1 MIRLSHI
8 EKSYCLGSEAVQAL
22 SDISLHVRPGEFVSI
37 VGPSGSGK
45 STLMNI
51 LGLLDIPDSGAYYLD
66 GQEVSTLSDN
76 GLAALRNQKIGFVF
90 QNFNLLSKLSA
101 LENVKLPLSL
111 RGIRQKEMT
120 AAAHDYLQRVGLGGR
135 ERHIPSQL
143 SGGQQQRVAIAR
155 ALIGQ
160 PEIILAD
167 EPTGALDS
175 KTSIEIM
182 SLFQRLNRQGQTI
195 VLITH
200 NLGLARET
208 GRVLQIFDGRLCED
222 TSGGAP
228 CGCPQS

>member
-1 MIRLSHI
+1 MCIR
-8 EKSYCLGSEAVQAL
+8 
-22 SDISLHVRPGEFVSI
+22 DRVS
-37 VGPSGSGK
+37 P
-45 STLMNI
+45 
-51 LGLLDIPDSGAYYLD
+51 
-66 GQEVSTLSDN
+66 LSDN
-76 GLAALRNQKIGFVF
+76 GLAALRHQKIGFVF

-182 SLFQRLNRQGQTI
+182 SLFQRLNQQGQTI

>member
-1 MIRLSHI
+1 MIQLTHI
-8 EKSYCLGSEAVQAL
+8 EKSYRLGDASVQAL
-22 SDISLHVRPGEFVSI
+22 SDVSLHVRPGEFVSI

-51 LGLLDIPDSGAYYLD
+51 LGLLDTPDSGAYYLD
-66 GQEVSTLSDN
+66 GQEVGTLSDN
-76 GLAALRNQKIGFVF
+76 SLAELRNQKIGFVF
-90 QNFNLLSKLSA
+90 QNFNLLDKLSA

-120 AAAHDYLQRVGLGGR
+120 ATALKYLHRVGLAGR
-135 ERHIPSQL
+135 EKHLPSQL

-182 SLFQRLNRQGQTI
+182 SVFKRLNQQGQTI

-208 GRVLQIFDGRLCED
+208 GRVLQILDGQLCAD

>member
-1 MIRLSHI
+1 MIQLTHI
-8 EKSYCLGSEAVQAL
+8 EKSYRLGDTSVQAL
-22 SDISLHVRPGEFVSI
+22 SDVSLHVKPGEFVSI

-51 LGLLDIPDSGAYYLD
+51 LGLLDTPDSGAYYLD
-66 GQEVSTLSDN
+66 GQEVGTLSDN
-76 GLAALRNQKIGFVF
+76 SLAALRNQKIGFVF
-90 QNFNLLSKLSA
+90 QNFNLLDKLSA

-111 RGIRQKEMT
+111 RGVRQKEMT
-120 AAAHDYLQRVGLGGR
+120 ATALEYLHRVGLAGR
-135 ERHIPSQL
+135 EKHLPSQL

-182 SLFQRLNRQGQTI
+182 SVFKRLNQQGQTI

-208 GRVLQIFDGRLCED
+208 GRVLQILDGQLCAD

>member
-1 MIRLSHI
+1 MIQLTHI
-8 EKSYCLGSEAVQAL
+8 EKSYRLGDTSVQAL
-22 SDISLHVRPGEFVSI
+22 SDVSLHVKPGEFVSI

-51 LGLLDIPDSGAYYLD
+51 LGLLDTPDSGTYYLD
-66 GQEVSTLSDN
+66 GQEVGTLSDN
-76 GLAALRNQKIGFVF
+76 SLAALRNQKIGFVF
-90 QNFNLLSKLSA
+90 QNFNLLDKLSA

-120 AAAHDYLQRVGLGGR
+120 ATALEYLHRVGLAGR
-135 ERHIPSQL
+135 EKHIPSQL

-182 SLFQRLNRQGQTI
+182 SVFKRLNQQGQTI

-208 GRVLQIFDGRLCED
+208 GRVLQILDGQLCAD

>member
-111 RGIRQKEMT
+111 R
-120 AAAHDYLQRVGLGGR
+120 R

-182 SLFQRLNRQGQTI
+182 SLFQRLNQQGQTI

>member
-8 EKSYCLGSEAVQAL
+8 EKSYRLGDASVQAL
-22 SDISLHVRPGEFVSI
+22 SDVSLHVRPGEFVSI

-51 LGLLDIPDSGAYYLD
+51 LGLLDTPDSGAYYLD
-66 GQEVSTLSDN
+66 GQEVGTLSDN
-76 GLAALRNQKIGFVF
+76 SLAALRNQKIGFVF
-90 QNFNLLSKLSA
+90 QNFNLLDKLSA

-120 AAAHDYLQRVGLGGR
+120 ATALEYLHRVGLSGR
-135 ERHIPSQL
+135 EKHLPSQL

-182 SLFQRLNRQGQTI
+182 SVFKRLNQQGQTI

-208 GRVLQIFDGRLCED
+208 GRVLHILDGQLCAD

>member
-1 MIRLSHI
+1 MIQLTHI
-8 EKSYCLGSEAVQAL
+8 EKSYRLGDASVQAL
-22 SDISLHVRPGEFVSI
+22 SDVSLHVKPGEFVSI

-51 LGLLDIPDSGAYYLD
+51 LGLLDTPDSGAYYLD
-66 GQEVSTLSDN
+66 GQEVGTLSDN
-76 GLAALRNQKIGFVF
+76 SLAELRNQKIGFVF
-90 QNFNLLSKLSA
+90 QNFNLLDKLSA

-120 AAAHDYLQRVGLGGR
+120 ATALEYLHRVGLSGR
-135 ERHIPSQL
+135 EKHLPSQL

-182 SLFQRLNRQGQTI
+182 SVFKRLNQQGQTI

-208 GRVLQIFDGRLCED
+208 GRVLQILDGQLCAD

>member
-1 MIRLSHI
+1 MIQLTHI
-8 EKSYCLGSEAVQAL
+8 EKSYRLGDASVQAL
-22 SDISLHVRPGEFVSI
+22 SDVSLHVRPGEFVSI

-51 LGLLDIPDSGAYYLD
+51 LGLLDTPDSGAYYLD
-66 GQEVSTLSDN
+66 GQEVGTLSDN
-76 GLAALRNQKIGFVF
+76 SLAALRNQKIGFVF
-90 QNFNLLSKLSA
+90 QNFNLLDKLSA

-120 AAAHDYLQRVGLGGR
+120 ATALKYLHRVGLSGR
-135 ERHIPSQL
+135 EKHLPSQL

-182 SLFQRLNRQGQTI
+182 SVFKRLNQQGQTI

-208 GRVLQIFDGRLCED
+208 GRVLQILDGQLCAD

>member
-1 MIRLSHI
+1 MIQLTHI
-8 EKSYCLGSEAVQAL
+8 EKSYRLGDTSVQAL
-22 SDISLHVRPGEFVSI
+22 SDVSLHVKPGEFVSI

-51 LGLLDIPDSGAYYLD
+51 LGLLDTPDSGAYYLD
-66 GQEVSTLSDN
+66 GQEVGTLSDN
-76 GLAALRNQKIGFVF
+76 SLAALRNQKIGFVF
-90 QNFNLLSKLSA
+90 QNFNLLDKLSA

-111 RGIRQKEMT
+111 RGVRQKEMT
-120 AAAHDYLQRVGLGGR
+120 ATALEYLHRVGLAGR
-135 ERHIPSQL
+135 EKHLPSQL

-182 SLFQRLNRQGQTI
+182 SVFKRLNQQGQTI

-208 GRVLQIFDGRLCED
+208 GRVLQILDGQLCED
-222 TSGGAP
+222 TSGGAS